1 MANHDY
7 GELFCLAV
15 DEIVKKRLE
24 GVSYDSTILC
34 TIVDD
39 SSKEKGVYVVTNNGT
54 TKFNAVSDNTSYR
67 NNDNVYVQIPGGD
80 WLQQKTI
87 ISKKT
92 DNLNESYVYKKP
104 FSSLVD
110 ITGNLISSNINS
122 NETGLIANAF
132 DPDIKDDPE
141 KDKYDDQYQAVTL
154 WTYNA
159 NDVKALRNEQGS
171 PHSAY
176 TRLGIQA
183 KFQSWLNPFYVIPL
197 DSSDEEEERA
207 SVARYI
213 VEGDYGLRL
222 RIRTIDEIVSK
233 EEEGKEAC
241 YDLYLNCADM
251 NGNPY
256 DFQSFYVQEKV
267 FDISEVGKIV
277 AMELQFYQTA
287 GTFKDR
293 FGEEI
298 LYTDFLNHKIKPNLY
313 VSDPYISLGYDIDEF
328 NEEMVQIYTLDTT
341 VYSRTEN
348 PLTNNHKKVQLR
360 WIHKQDDG
368 TFKSISIEDSDMD
381 YEIRWYRYELG
392 HSSADEYS
400 GVYWKNLSKQTK
412 TENGFEYEI
421 LDNDWKIY
429 NQTCTAGYKRD
440 PEFFTTWMIPD
451 TTLQQEQIKA
461 IIIYKN
467 QPYRSNILV
476 CRNKNEVV
484 SKPTVDAVQAL
495 SIVCVD
501 KEGQNDDGST
511 LTESTYGNYRIYGQ
525 NGSLLDYAQSNMKR
539 KWIPYFQSSTGG
551 ADVAPSELLEAESIE
566 WIIPT
571 NKTMIVIDDFPYL
584 GQESDDSNKIIPTI
598 DETTGKVSQR
608 YWYDLNDDKRL
619 HIIRYGEGTKGND
632 ISRYNFQSYRIKSYY
647 SQTYSDN
654 TIQCKIVKD
663 KITYTATKELTFGIA
678 GTSGTDCTFI
688 LDFDNGVTAMTV
700 GSDSLVNITARLY
713 DYENKEVDLTGRSIT
728 WSWKTSDEK
737 ITFPDQDENN
747 ISNNTSPT
755 QELKLTGSIG
765 ASYNI
770 LQAKVNWGDHDL
782 LAYLPIP
789 IRAANTYAYIS
800 GTTHVIYNSAGE
812 LLDYFKNP
820 YILYGNNTNEIAATW
835 TCLNGYIAPEGVKT
849 DESAYTPKITKDTK
863 TQEQYLTPLSFY
875 VSGACEKVCVIGE
888 VGGNIVWSQP
898 LLIMQNKYPS
908 AMVNEWDG
916 NLNVGGI
923 DKGTIFA
930 PRFVAGKKETDNKF
944 SGVMLGNWSNTVSD
958 NSLTQGDTG
967 LYGYD
972 KGEQS
977 YAFKQDGT
985 AFIGKSGTGRIEFD
999 GTKGVIESGTYEAG
1013 KGMSI
1018 NLAAGTIDAHQFKL
1032 TAGTLTDDDS
1042 AVAAGKD
1049 KTILI
1054 DTTANTTTGF
1064 PLQIGS
1070 DFKVDWYGKLI
1081 AQSGSFTGDITSGST
1096 ITGATIKGGEIIVP
1110 SSATGKTD
1118 AVFYVGESG
1127 DMKAYNADIEGVI
1140 TATTLTCG
1148 NGTIGGWTIGTT
1160 YLQGGSTILNKDG
1173 SIAAGGLSIDKDGNA
1188 SLTGKITAKSG
1199 SIGGWTVVTD
1209 QADSDVAG
1217 TFNALYSKHGTYYT
1231 CFDASRDNVIAVGI
1245 PEADFIGGSGQT
1257 TFNNAKFRVISD
1269 GTCYASALNITGGSF
1284 KISKKDAN
1292 GTATNVFEISD
1303 AGVLTATSG
1312 KIGSWS
1318 ITSGALTNG
1327 TTSLGSDGKITCANV
1342 DLSGSSSTINGVSI
1356 SNGTIS
1362 NASISNG
1369 SITNATITQGSIG
1382 NLTISGDCNVSAL
1395 SIDSMKFDGAAISV
1409 STVSVVTG
1417 VKSVT
1422 RYGYWPSTYGSIILL
1437 TGIPSILGSAEDGYY
1452 LDTDDFLWT
1461 EGVLNK
1467 VGITLSRKT
1476 IKLLSATTDSSDSS
1490 GETS

>member
-110 ITGNLISSNINS
+110 ITGNLISSKINS

-132 DPDIKDDPE
+132 DPDIKDDPK

-159 NDVKALRNEQGS
+159 NDVEALRNEQGS

-197 DSSDEEEERA
+197 DDSDEEEERA
-207 SVARYI
+207 SVARHI

-348 PLTNNHKKVQLR
+348 PLTNNHKKIQLR

-368 TFKSISIEDSDMD
+368 SFKSISIEDSDMD

-412 TENGFEYEI
+412 TENGFEYQI
-421 LDNDWKIY
+421 LDNDWNIY

-501 KEGQNDDGST
+501 KEVQGDDGST

-525 NGSLLDYAQSNMKR
+525 NGSLLDYAQSNIKR

-584 GQESDDSNKIIPTI
+584 GQESDNSNKIIPTI

-663 KITYTATKELTFGIA
+663 KITYTATQELTFGIA

-700 GSDSLVNITARLY
+700 GSNSLVNVTARLY

-728 WSWKTSDEK
+728 WSWKTSDGK
-737 ITFPDQDENN
+737 ITFPDKNEDN
-747 ISNNTSPT
+747 ISNNTSST
-755 QELKLTGSIG
+755 QELLLIGDIG

-782 LAYLPIP
+782 ISYLPIP
-789 IRAANTYAYIS
+789 IRAATTYAYIS

-812 LLDYFKNP
+812 ILDYFRNP

-835 TCLNGYIAPEGVKT
+835 TCLNGYVAPEDVKT
-849 DESAYTPKITKDTK
+849 NENAYTPKITKDTK

-888 VGGNIVWSQP
+888 VGGNVVWSQP

-930 PRFVAGKKETDNKF
+930 PRFVAGKKETNNTF
-944 SGVMLGNWSNTVSD
+944 SGVMLGNWSDTVSD

-985 AFIGKSGTGRIEFD
+985 AFIGKSGTGRIEFN
-999 GTKGVIESGTYEAG
+999 GTTGIIESGTYKAG
-1013 KGMSI
+1013 QGMSI
-1018 NLAAGTIDAHQFKL
+1018 NLGAGTIDAHQFKL
-1032 TAGTLTDDDS
+1032 TAGTLTNDNS
-1042 AVAAGKD
+1042 AVDAGVD
-1049 KTILI
+1049 QTILI
-1054 DTTANTTTGF
+1054 DTTANKTTGF

-1070 DFKVDWYGKLI
+1070 NFKVDWYGKLT
-1081 AQSGSFTGDITSGST
+1081 AESGSFTGDIESGSNITGATIKGGTIIVPSTATSKSDAVFYVGPTGDMKATSGEFNGAITSGST
-1096 ITGATIKGGEIIVP
+1096 ITGATIKGGTLGIGGTNYTNFVVGSDGGLNIGSGQFTVT
-1110 SSATGKTD
+1110 STG
-1118 AVFYVGESG
+1118 V
-1127 DMKAYNADIEGVI
+1127 M
-1140 TATTLTCG
+1140 TAKEANLT
-1148 NGTIGGWTIGTT
+1148 GTI
-1160 YLQGGSTILNKDG
+1160 N
-1173 SIAAGGLSIDKDGNA
+1173 
-1188 SLTGKITAKSG
+1188 AKSG
-1199 SIGGWTVVTD
+1199 SIGGWTVITDYTDDDVT
-1209 QADSDVAG
+1209 G
-1217 TFNALYSKHGTYYT
+1217 TFNALYSLHGTYYT

-1245 PEADFIGGSGQT
+1245 PAANFIGGSGET
-1257 TFNNAKFRVISD
+1257 NFNTAKFRVVSD

-1284 KISKKDAN
+1284 KISKTEGSTTTTVFEISNAGKL
-1292 GTATNVFEISD
+1292 TATNV
-1303 AGVLTATSG
+1303 A
-1312 KIGSWS
+1312 
-1318 ITSGALTNG
+1318 
-1327 TTSLGSDGKITCANV
+1327 
-1342 DLSGSSSTINGVSI
+1342 LSGSSSTINGVSI
-1356 SNGTIS
+1356 SD
-1362 NASISNG
+1362 ASISNG
-1369 SITNATITQGSIG
+1369 IITNATITQGSIG
-1382 NLTISGDCNVSAL
+1382 DLTINGSCNVSAL

-1417 VKSVT
+1417 IKSVT
-1422 RYGYWPSTYGSIILL
+1422 RYGYWPGNTYANIGLL
-1437 TGIPSILGSAEDGYY
+1437 EYIPSVLGSAENGYY
-1452 LDTDDFLWT
+1452 LDPDAFIWT
-1461 EGVLNK
+1461 QGVLNK
-1467 VGITLSRKT
+1467 VSITLSRQS
-1476 IKLLSATTDSSDSS
+1476 IKLLKAGTAATDSSGSTDD
-1490 GETS
+1490 